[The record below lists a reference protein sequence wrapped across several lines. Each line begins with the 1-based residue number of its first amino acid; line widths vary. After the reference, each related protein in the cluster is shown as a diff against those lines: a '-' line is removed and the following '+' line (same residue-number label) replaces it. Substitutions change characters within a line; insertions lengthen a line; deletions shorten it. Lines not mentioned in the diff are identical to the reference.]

1 MEKQVLCDPEIY
13 PDAEVLKK
21 ALGDSYLA
29 YNELMLAISDEKI
42 DLVTE
47 WRYYK
52 DGHSWL
58 CKVSYKKKTVF
69 WLSVWNDF
77 FKVGF
82 YFTEKTRLGI
92 FELDLDDSIKKAF
105 NQSKNSGKLIP
116 LVVDVSKKEQIKD
129 VLQIIEYK
137 KSLK

>member
-1 MEKQVLCDPEIY
+1 MEKQLLSDPEIY

-29 YNELMLAISDEKI
+29 YNELEETFKDEKFN
-42 DLVTE
+42 LRME

-52 DGHSWL
+52 DGRSWL
-58 CKVSYKKKTVF
+58 AKVSYKKKTVL
-69 WLSVWNDF
+69 WLSVWDAY

-82 YFTEKTRLGI
+82 YFTEKTSSGI
-92 FELDLDDSIKKAF
+92 FNLDIEDGIKKAF
-105 NQSKNSGKLIP
+105 DQSKNIGKLIP

-129 VLQIIEYK
+129 VLKIIEYK